1 MIRSAPNRVPGLIV
15 GGTGS
20 NAGKTVTTLALFCA
34 LRARGLRVHAAKT
47 GPDFI
52 DAAFHAALTGAP
64 AANLDVW
71 MSRASR
77 PGRAGE
83 PLRRIPQGLARL
95 FARMRAPGAD
105 GRAPDIL
112 VVEGAMGLYD
122 GGAGGSGCTAQ
133 LAALL
138 GLPVLLVLNA
148 HGLGQSVAALAEGF
162 LRHRP
167 AWSANAGQ
175 AAFAGMICTHVGS
188 EKHREILRQALAPL
202 VADAGVPLLG
212 LLPRDGAPRLESRH
226 LGLVEAR
233 ESLPGLDR
241 DALAAWLEVH
251 CDLDALLRALGA
263 PLGGRPQTASQTVPP
278 AASRTQELTPANVLS
293 VSAAGAARAA
303 TARFFPPR
311 VRAGKNAG
319 PAGRQARP
327 LLGVARDAAFSFCYA
342 DLPALLQE
350 LGADLAFFSP
360 LNDAAPPPNCCGL
373 YFPGGYPE
381 LHAAELAA
389 NTAMRSALQDL
400 AAQGLPVYGEC
411 GGYIYLMR
419 ELHLEGQGHAMS
431 GLLPLGC
438 RMGDRLAALGYRA
451 ARALPGWP
459 ANVDIPADMVR
470 VRGHEFHYGRL
481 TQTELPPG
489 CAPLWQL
496 SDSKGAPLGPEGCR
510 RGSVAGSW
518 LHLYP
523 EGARNFWR
531 AWLAALP
538 APSALAA
545 KP

>member
-1 MIRSAPNRVPGLIV
+1 
-15 GGTGS
+15 
-20 NAGKTVTTLALFCA
+20 
-34 LRARGLRVHAAKT
+34 
-47 GPDFI
+47 
-52 DAAFHAALTGAP
+52 
-64 AANLDVW
+64 
-71 MSRASR
+71 
-77 PGRAGE
+77 
-83 PLRRIPQGLARL
+83 
-95 FARMRAPGAD
+95 
-105 GRAPDIL
+105 
-112 VVEGAMGLYD
+112 MGLYD

-233 ESLPGLDR
+233 ESLLGLDR

-278 AASRTQELTPANVLS
+278 AASRTQELTGKRPVRLRRRCREGRNSPLFPAPRPRREKRRPCRT
-293 VSAAGAARAA
+293 AGLRL
-303 TARFFPPR
+303 
-311 VRAGKNAG
+311 
-319 PAGRQARP
+319 

-342 DLPALLQE
+342 DSGPAAGMATWLFSRRSTMPRRRRTV
-350 LGADLAFFSP
+350 ADSIFP
-360 LNDAAPPPNCCGL
+360 AATPSCMPPSWPPIPPCVRARLWRPRAC
-373 YFPGGYPE
+373 
-381 LHAAELAA
+381 
-389 NTAMRSALQDL
+389 
-400 AAQGLPVYGEC
+400 PVYGEC

-459 ANVDIPADMVR
+459 ANVDIP
-470 VRGHEFHYGRL
+470 GRHG
-481 TQTELPPG
+481 T
-489 CAPLWQL
+489 
-496 SDSKGAPLGPEGCR
+496 S
-510 RGSVAGSW
+510 
-518 LHLYP
+518 
-523 EGARNFWR
+523 AR
-531 AWLAALP
+531 P
-538 APSALAA
+538 
-545 KP
+545 

>member
-1 MIRSAPNRVPGLIV
+1 MTRSAPNRVPGLIV

-20 NAGKTVTTLALFCA
+20 NAGKTVTTLALLCA
-34 LRARGLRVHAAKT
+34 LQARGLLVHAAKT

-52 DAAFHAALTGAP
+52 DTAFHATLTGAP

-71 MSRASR
+71 MCRASR
-77 PGRAGE
+77 PNRTGE
-83 PLRRIPQGLARL
+83 PLRRIPQGLARI

-138 GLPVLLVLNA
+138 GLPLLLALNA

-167 AWSANAGQ
+167 AWSAGAGQ
-175 AAFAGMICTHVGS
+175 PAFAGMICTHVGS
-188 EKHREILRQALAPL
+188 EKHKEILRQALAPL

-212 LLPRDGAPRLESRH
+212 LLPRDGAARLESRH

-233 ESLPGLDR
+233 ESLSGLDR
-241 DALAAWLEVH
+241 NALAAWLETH
-251 CDLDALLRALGA
+251 CDLDELLCGLGA
-263 PLGGRPQTASQTVPP
+263 PLGSRPQTAPQTMPR
-278 AASRTQELTPANVLS
+278 AASRTERPIPANAPA
-293 VSAAGAARAA
+293 VSATEDTRTAAV
-303 TARFFPPR
+303 RFFPPR
-311 VRAGKNAG
+311 GRAGKSAG
-319 PAGRQARP
+319 PAGRQTRP

-360 LNDAAPPPNCCGL
+360 LNDAAPPDCCGL

-381 LHAAELAA
+381 LHAAQLAA
-389 NTAMRSALQDL
+389 NTTMRAALQNL
-400 AAQGLPVYGEC
+400 AAQGLPIYGEC

-419 ELHLEGQGHAMS
+419 ELHLEGRGHAMS
-431 GLLPLGC
+431 GLLPLDC
-438 RMGDRLAALGYRA
+438 RMGERLAALGYRA
-451 ARALPGWP
+451 AQALPGWP
-459 ANVDIPADMVR
+459 ANVETGIVR

-481 TQTELPPG
+481 ARTELPPG

-496 SDSKGAPLGPEGCR
+496 SDSKGAPLGSEGCR

-538 APSALAA
+538 ARR
-545 KP
+545 

>member
-20 NAGKTVTTLALFCA
+20 NAGKTVTTLALLCA
-34 LRARGLRVHAAKT
+34 LQARGLRVHAAKT

-52 DAAFHAALTGAP
+52 DTAFHAALTGAP

-71 MSRASR
+71 MCRASR
-77 PGRAGE
+77 PNRAGE
-83 PLRRIPQGLARL
+83 PLRRIPQGLARI
-95 FARMRAPGAD
+95 FARMRAPGMD
-105 GRAPDIL
+105 GRPPDIL

-167 AWSANAGQ
+167 AWSAGTGQ
-175 AAFAGMICTHVGS
+175 PAFAGMICTHAGS

-202 VADAGVPLLG
+202 VADTGVPLLG

-233 ESLPGLDR
+233 ESLSGLDR
-241 DALAAWLEVH
+241 GALAAWLETH
-251 CDLDALLRALGA
+251 CDLDELLCSLGA
-263 PLGGRPQTASQTVPP
+263 PLDNRPQTALQT
-278 AASRTQELTPANVLS
+278 TPS
-293 VSAAGAARAA
+293 TVSAAGGTTAAA
-303 TARFFPPR
+303 ARFFPPR
-311 VRAGKNAG
+311 VRAGENAG
-319 PAGRQARP
+319 PAARQVRP

-360 LNDAAPPPNCCGL
+360 LSDAAPPPGCCGL

-381 LHAAELAA
+381 LHAAQLAA
-389 NTAMRSALQDL
+389 NTTMRAALRDM
-400 AAQGLPVYGEC
+400 AAQGLPIYGEC

-419 ELHLEGQGHAMS
+419 ELRLEGQGHAMS
-431 GLLPLGC
+431 GLLPLDC

-459 ANVDIPADMVR
+459 ANVDIPAGIIR

-510 RGSVAGSW
+510 RGCVAGSW

-538 APSALAA
+538 ASGILAG